1 MFGCFAPYDDPA
13 CLLPRASTAVH
24 STGPLRTMPAFNW
37 TTSSKRAAAS
47 RPAYRGGRDIPN
59 HQDRLWSQP
68 TQAPLLAPSS
78 KGSMGAARS
87 QHGHSLDLVVLSSRT
102 LAHPDTIVDSGMP
115 SSSTN
120 ASNMQW
126 LPPAQQHMDEPAD
139 NAPGHFSRSAT
150 PVLTTFG
157 ARPPSPPHPHTAPAA
172 RYSGGASIG
181 FDFPLR
187 TLQPHHPSHE
197 NEGDVPRGPGGL
209 LFAEGCGT
217 GAAASHA
224 EALEPWEQ
232 ETTECRSQHSSICP
246 AGSFPFRRDGTL
258 ASPDAGMV
266 ALPSSSRADRVSS
279 PSFLSTLEQRT
290 HEQLRSKRSPPP
302 PSARS
307 SPPRGTLLST
317 LIGMGVEIT
326 PLVQPPAPT
335 SAPAPA
341 PASPH
346 DPPPL
351 PPPHLSAPS
360 AHGFEQQVPPE
371 TILGPGGLV
380 FSGAT
385 APLAVSMCHDGSS
398 AAPAP
403 APAAHGGPLPA
414 PHAPPSLDRE
424 LGGERG
430 LRRDWGVQTRELVDA
445 EVASGGSTSAP
456 LATNATAPAPPHVSS
471 TAATESS
478 TAAPASAAPPSAA
491 EDPEAAQ
498 YIHAEYGSF
507 MGERTTHTEP
517 PLGRLNQ
524 RTQTDV
530 HVGIDVAVQTDD
542 PQAEMSG
549 SRRSASSRAA
559 ARRRRYDEARARFDR
574 AMRLIKKA
582 ARRQRKRARG
592 GSIFL
597 QRAAT
602 LGASTGGVVP

>member
-1 MFGCFAPYDDPA
+1 
-13 CLLPRASTAVH
+13 
-24 STGPLRTMPAFNW
+24 
-37 TTSSKRAAAS
+37 
-47 RPAYRGGRDIPN
+47 
-59 HQDRLWSQP
+59 
-68 TQAPLLAPSS
+68 
-78 KGSMGAARS
+78 
-87 QHGHSLDLVVLSSRT
+87 
-102 LAHPDTIVDSGMP
+102 
-115 SSSTN
+115 
-120 ASNMQW
+120 
-126 LPPAQQHMDEPAD
+126 
-139 NAPGHFSRSAT
+139 
-150 PVLTTFG
+150 
-157 ARPPSPPHPHTAPAA
+157 
-172 RYSGGASIG
+172 
-181 FDFPLR
+181 
-187 TLQPHHPSHE
+187 
-197 NEGDVPRGPGGL
+197 
-209 LFAEGCGT
+209 
-217 GAAASHA
+217 
-224 EALEPWEQ
+224 
-232 ETTECRSQHSSICP
+232 
-246 AGSFPFRRDGTL
+246 
-258 ASPDAGMV
+258 
-266 ALPSSSRADRVSS
+266 
-279 PSFLSTLEQRT
+279 
-290 HEQLRSKRSPPP
+290 
-302 PSARS
+302 
-307 SPPRGTLLST
+307 
-317 LIGMGVEIT
+317 MGVEIT

-414 PHAPPSLDRE
+414 PHAPPSLDGE

-456 LATNATAPAPPHVSS
+456 LATNATAAPAPPHVSS

-507 MGERTTHTEP
+507 MGDTTQATHP
-517 PLGRLNQ
+517 PGRLSQ

-530 HVGIDVAVQTDD
+530 LVGTDAAVQTDD
-542 PQAEMSG
+542 PRAEMRAG
-549 SRRSASSRAA
+549 SRTSASARAA

-582 ARRQRKRARG
+582 ARRKRKRDRD

-597 QRAAT
+597 QRAAA
-602 LGASTGGVVP
+602 LGASTGGVTSSL